1 MNLTGGLR
9 ESAIDEIAS
18 ESAGKTIYEA
28 AEAYTL
34 KQKDIFKTDLR
45 IYWKRNKKKFNSTLA
60 LDIQNV
66 TNSKNESFKY
76 YDTFL
81 NEVEQQYQLGLI
93 PILSYR
99 IEF

>member
-1 MNLTGGLR
+1 MSGDKKLTIFEG
-9 ESAIDEIAS
+9 IDKLIGNVERQ
-18 ESAGKTIYEA
+18 GYTIVP
-28 AEAYTL
+28 L
-34 KQKDIFKTDLR
+34 SL
-45 IYWKRNKKKFNSTLA
+45 YWKRNKKRFNSTLA

-66 TNSKNESFKY
+66 TNTKNELFKY

-81 NEVEQQYQLGLI
+81 DEVVQKYQLGLI